1 MDRSPLLSRRTLLKA
16 ALVTCLPSPALA
28 LSTQVDDPGTSSL
41 YVSGARRAPE
51 DHVAVVFDDQ
61 ARIVA
66 SVPLGARAHGAAS
79 HRQSQ
84 RACLFARRPG
94 MFMSTFDRRNPGAHV
109 ITEPV
114 SGRHFYGHGTYSQDG
129 KLLYATEN
137 DYDAM
142 RGVLGIYD
150 ASNGYQRLGEMDTAG
165 VGPHEVVRVPG
176 TSLLLVANGGIHTH
190 PDSDRE
196 KLNIDTME
204 PNLSLI
210 DARDGKVLARHVLPA
225 ELHQVSIRHLAC
237 ADDGVVWFAGQYEG
251 EELATRGLAG
261 AMSIEQSQRSFRA
274 GLSSEGLTLVDVPES
289 LQARMSCYVS
299 SVAVVGEY
307 ALFTSSRGGVVF
319 QVQRRTARIDE
330 VVSIMDCSGVTSQS
344 LSGLDGAL
352 ITSGTGEVL
361 RLDADGMNSLAMHTL
376 QWDNHI
382 YPI

>member
-1 MDRSPLLSRRTLLKA
+1 M
-16 ALVTCLPSPALA
+16 
-28 LSTQVDDPGTSSL
+28 
-41 YVSGARRAPE
+41 
-51 DHVAVVFDDQ
+51 
-61 ARIVA
+61 A
-66 SVPLGARAHGAAS
+66 SVPLSARAHGAAS
-79 HRQSQ
+79 HRQTQ

-94 MFMSTFDRRNPGAHV
+94 MFMNTFDRRNPGVHV

-114 SGRHFYGHGTYSQDG
+114 RGRHFYGHGAYSQDG

-137 DYDAM
+137 DFDAM

-150 ASNGYQRLGEMDTAG
+150 ASKGYQRLGEIDTAG

-210 DARDGKVLARHVLPA
+210 DARNGKLLARHVLPA

-251 EELATRGLAG
+251 KELTTRGLAG
-261 AMSIEQSQRSFRA
+261 AMSIEQSLRSFRA
-274 GLSSEGLTLVDVPES
+274 GLSREGLTLVDVPEA

-299 SVAVVGEY
+299 SVAVVGDY
-307 ALFTSSRGGVVF
+307 ALFTSSKGGVVF
-319 QVQRRTARIDE
+319 QVQRSTAQIDE
-330 VVSIMDCSGVTSQS
+330 VVSIMDCSGVTPVS
-344 LSGLDGAL
+344 LPGLDGAL
-352 ITSGTGEVL
+352 ITSGTGEVV
-361 RLDADGMNSLAMHTL
+361 RLDGDGMTSLAMHTL